1 MSDLSAN
8 INNQNTSSMFSSITS
23 DISGISSSLS
33 SNFANPNEMS
43 GMSLMIVI
51 VFLFLILPAL
61 IITLKLLTGMM
72 DGKTAVSLYL
82 ALLMFGMGLW
92 YMIYTIQNYVLYKS
106 KYKS

>member
-8 INNQNTSSMFSSITS
+8 INIQNNTSMFSSITT

-33 SNFANPNEMS
+33 GNFANPNEMS
-43 GMSLMIVI
+43 GMSLIIVL

-61 IITLKLLTGMM
+61 VITLKLLTNTM
-72 DGKTAVSLYL
+72 DSKTAVSLYL
-82 ALLMFGMGLW
+82 SLLMFGMGLW